1 MSVLTL
7 HQSNKSSNLL
17 LIPTTYYG
25 MIVVTGLQR
34 KMEVYA
40 DRSFNITRPWNVV
53 DFEVLLLYVLA
64 SNEDK
69 LIIQELYM
77 YQSNLPI
84 IF

>member
-1 MSVLTL
+1 
-7 HQSNKSSNLL
+7 
-17 LIPTTYYG
+17 

-34 KMEVYA
+34 KIEVYA